1 MTPTRRRF
9 ISTIAV
15 AGAAIPFVSKIDSY
29 LPESDENKM
38 QVRLFSKPLD
48 GYDYSFMC
56 ECVVSVEN
64 SIRFR
69 YKVLQAWLA

>member
-1 MTPTRRRF
+1 MTQTRRTF
-9 ISTIAV
+9 ISTLAV

-48 GYDYSFMC
+48 AYDFSFLC

-64 SIRFR
+64 RIRNRSKILSFR
-69 YKVLQAWLA
+69 VV